1 MLQQQ
6 IMDQYAI
13 INNLVAT
20 SKLTDT
26 PTQDLKAKQNEFL
39 YAEATRN
46 NGSVVNSGSM
56 HPPFAQQVFL
66 SLSYNIFYIISHPLF
81 VTKFFFITLVPS

>member
-20 SKLTDT
+20 SKLTDN
-26 PTQDLKAKQNEFL
+26 PNQDLKAKQNEFL
-39 YAEATRN
+39 YAEAKRN
-46 NGSVVNSGSM
+46 SGSTVNSGSM
-56 HPPFAQQVFL
+56 HPAFAQQVFSYYKL
-66 SLSYNIFYIISHPLF
+66 FFLLVFNERLVRVSLREKTP
-81 VTKFFFITLVPS
+81 TL

>member
-56 HPPFAQQVFL
+56 HPAFAQQVFL
-66 SLSYNIFYIISHPLF
+66 SLS
-81 VTKFFFITLVPS
+81 

>member
-39 YAEATRN
+39 
-46 NGSVVNSGSM
+46 
-56 HPPFAQQVFL
+56 
-66 SLSYNIFYIISHPLF
+66 
-81 VTKFFFITLVPS
+81 